1 MGRAEPKGRQPQF
14 VHLRLHTE
22 YSLVD
27 GIVRVPRL
35 MPAIAAAGMAAV
47 ALTDQCNLFAM
58 VKFYRAAI
66 NAGRPDSFPA
76 ASSGNF
82 ATHSTSSSGV
92 RSSRSQKS
100 TREGVGLSRN
110 SK

>member
-1 MGRAEPKGRQPQF
+1 MEPQF
-14 VHLRLHTE
+14 VHLQVHTE
-22 YSLVD
+22 YSLVN
-27 GIVRVPRL
+27 GIVRVKEL
-35 MPAIAAAGMAAV
+35 VKAAKNAAMPAVAV
-47 ALTDQCNLFAM
+47 TDQCNLFAM